1 MLRTVFADMKKT
13 FLKTLILVFLALF
26 LLIFSISAYVSYNV
40 NQATQSKLLSN
51 EQLLLNAEHT
61 ILSAR
66 LNKIAGD
73 LIFVC
78 EILRQHDKNEREYAE
93 LADEWIAFANGRQI
107 YDQIR
112 FIDVEGNEVIRVNYS
127 KDGAVLVS
135 PEDLQ
140 NKKDR
145 YYFTETI
152 GLDKNQIYI
161 SKLDL
166 NIENNQIEEP
176 IKPMLRV
183 SMPYYDSSNH
193 LKGIVILN
201 YLAEDMINYIRLVS
215 SASNGS
221 IYLLNND
228 GYWIY
233 NSSEPETEWAFMYD
247 GKENVSFASEH
258 PSEWPAIQS
267 GGNGQFIC
275 PDGVFLYSKIVSS
288 DEFAQAHS
296 NYQFVLGSG
305 DWSLVSYMPSSS
317 ENGKLFTQSFWQFLL
332 GVFAENY
339 QYYLLLLPVAF
350 AIAILAA
357 LNESKRRQV
366 KYFSEF
372 DAMTGVYN
380 RRAGLE
386 KIEKLLASSKVCS
399 TNCICFIDINGLKEV
414 NDTLGHEAGDALI
427 KAVVNGIKRNT
438 RESDFIARL
447 GGDEFLIIFEGLDI
461 DQAEEVWSR
470 VTQYFAKINE
480 TGSNRYLVSVSHGI
494 EEFDCGMQRQIDRV
508 INIADEKMYR
518 EKIQIKKTLK
528 VIRPETSV

>member
-1 MLRTVFADMKKT
+1 MFRTVFVEMKRT
-13 FLKTLILVFLALF
+13 FYKILLLVFAALF
-26 LLIFSISAYVSYNV
+26 LFIFGISAFVSYNV
-40 NQATQSKLLSN
+40 DKATQTRLLSN
-51 EQLLLNAEHT
+51 EEMLLNAERT

-66 LNKIAGD
+66 LNKITGD
-73 LIFVC
+73 LIFIC
-78 EILRQHDKNEREYAE
+78 ESLRLHDKSEPVYAE
-93 LADEWIAFANGRQI
+93 LADEWIAFSNSRQI

-112 FIDVEGNEVIRVNYS
+112 YIDAEGNEVIRVNYS
-127 KDGAVLVS
+127 KIGAVLVS
-135 PEDLQ
+135 TEDLQ

-152 GLDKNQIYI
+152 GLDENQIYI

-176 IKPMLRV
+176 IKPMLRI
-183 SMPYYDSSNH
+183 SMPYYDNSNR

-201 YLAEDMINYIRLVS
+201 YLAEDMFNQIRTVS
-215 SASNGS
+215 STSSGS
-221 IYLLNND
+221 IFMLNSD
-228 GYWIY
+228 GYWVY
-233 NSSEPETEWAFMYD
+233 NSTASDKEWAFMYE
-247 GKENVSFASEH
+247 GKENVSFASEF
-258 PSEWPAIQS
+258 PSEWELIKS
-267 GGNGQFIC
+267 GGDGQLIY
-275 PDGVFLYSKIVSS
+275 PDGVFLYSKIVAN

-317 ENGKLFTQSFWQFLL
+317 DTGKLFTQSFWQFLL
-332 GVFAENY
+332 GVFTENY

-357 LNESKRRQV
+357 LNESKKRQV

-386 KIEKLLASSKVCS
+386 KIEKLLASSKSCS

-427 KAVVNGIKRNT
+427 KTVVDGIKRNT

-447 GGDEFLIIFEGLDI
+447 GGDEFLIIFEGLAI

-470 VTQYFAKINE
+470 ITQYFSKINE
-480 TGSNRYLVSVSHGI
+480 TGANRYLVSVSHGI

-528 VIRPETSV
+528 VIRPEPTH

>member
-1 MLRTVFADMKKT
+1 MFRTVFIEMKKT
-13 FLKTLILVFLALF
+13 FYKIFLLVFAALF
-26 LLIFSISAYVSYNV
+26 LLIFGITAFVSYNV
-40 NQATQSKLLSN
+40 DKATQTRLLSN
-51 EQLLLNAEHT
+51 EETLLSAEHT
-61 ILSAR
+61 VLSAR
-66 LNKIAGD
+66 LNKITGD
-73 LIFVC
+73 LIFIR
-78 EILRQHDKNEREYAE
+78 ESLRLHDSEEGYDE
-93 LADEWIAFANGRQI
+93 LIQEWIAFSNSRQM

-112 FIDVEGNEVIRVNYS
+112 YIDAEGNEVIRVNYS
-127 KDGAVLVS
+127 KDGAVSVA

-152 GLDKNQIYI
+152 SLEANQIYV

-166 NIENNQIEEP
+166 NVENNQIENP
-176 IKPMLRV
+176 VKPMLRI
-183 SMPYYDSSNH
+183 SIPYYDNSNQ

-215 SASNGS
+215 TASNGS
-221 IYLLNND
+221 VFLLNSD

-233 NSSEPETEWAFMYD
+233 NSTAPDKEWAFMYD
-247 GKENVSFASEH
+247 GKENVSFAFEH
-258 PSEWPAIQS
+258 PSEWAAIQS
-267 GGNGQFIC
+267 GGDGQLIY
-275 PDGVFLYSKIVSS
+275 PDGVFLYSKIITG
-288 DEFAQAHS
+288 DEFTQVHS
-296 NYQFVLGSG
+296 NYQFALGSG
-305 DWSLVSYMPSSS
+305 DWALVSYLPSSS
-317 ENGKLFTQSFWQFLL
+317 ESGKLFTQSFLQFLL
-332 GVFAENY
+332 GVFADNY
-339 QYYLLLLPVAF
+339 QYYLLLLPIAF
-350 AIAILAA
+350 AIAFLAA
-357 LNESKRRQV
+357 LNESEKRQV

-386 KIEKLLASSKVCS
+386 KIEKLLASSKSCT

-427 KAVVNGIKRNT
+427 KTVVDGIKRNT

-470 VTQYFAKINE
+470 ITQYFSKINE
-480 TGSNRYLVSVSHGI
+480 TGANRYLVSVSHGI

-528 VIRPETSV
+528 VIRPEPTH

>member
-1 MLRTVFADMKKT
+1 MFRTVFIEMKKT
-13 FLKTLILVFLALF
+13 FYKIFLLVFAALF
-26 LLIFSISAYVSYNV
+26 LLIFGITAFVSYNV
-40 NQATQSKLLSN
+40 DKSTQTRLLSN
-51 EQLLLNAEHT
+51 EETLLSAEHT
-61 ILSAR
+61 VLSAR
-66 LNKIAGD
+66 LNKITGD
-73 LIFVC
+73 LIFIR
-78 EILRQHDKNEREYAE
+78 ESLRLHDSEEGYDE
-93 LADEWIAFANGRQI
+93 LIQEWIAFSNSRQM

-112 FIDVEGNEVIRVNYS
+112 YIDAEGNEVIRVNYS
-127 KDGAVLVS
+127 KDGAVSVA

-152 GLDKNQIYI
+152 SLEANQIYV

-166 NIENNQIEEP
+166 NVENNQIENP
-176 IKPMLRV
+176 VKPMLRI
-183 SMPYYDSSNH
+183 SIPYYDNSNQ
-193 LKGIVILN
+193 LEGIVILN

-215 SASNGS
+215 TASNGS
-221 IYLLNND
+221 VFLLNSD
-228 GYWIY
+228 GYWVY
-233 NSSEPETEWAFMYD
+233 NSSAPDKEWAFMYE
-247 GKENVSFASEH
+247 GKENVSFAFEY
-258 PSEWPAIQS
+258 PSEWAAIQS
-267 GGNGQFIC
+267 GGDGQLIY
-275 PDGVFLYSKIVSS
+275 PDGVFLYSKIVTS

-296 NYQFVLGSG
+296 NYQFTLGSG
-305 DWSLVSYMPSSS
+305 DWALVSYLPSSS
-317 ENGKLFTQSFWQFLL
+317 ESGKLFTQSFWQFLL

-339 QYYLLLLPVAF
+339 QYYLLLLPIAF
-350 AIAILAA
+350 AIAFLAA
-357 LNESKRRQV
+357 LNESEKRQV

-386 KIEKLLASSKVCS
+386 KIEKLLASSKSCS

-427 KAVVNGIKRNT
+427 KTVVDGIKRNT

-447 GGDEFLIIFEGLDI
+447 GGDEFLIIFEGLAI

-470 VTQYFAKINE
+470 ITQYFSKINE
-480 TGSNRYLVSVSHGI
+480 TGANRYLVSVSHGI

-528 VIRPETSV
+528 VIRPEPTH